1 MRVRVRP
8 HAAPGGVRLT
18 IGTGAETEA
27 VLAAFGVARAGR
39 SARRAELVRDT
50 RETSIALA
58 VDLDRAGERRIDTGI
73 GFFDHMLD
81 QVAVHG
87 GFSMMLC
94 CKGDLEIDAHHRLED
109 VAIDFGPALSQA
121 LCPPRGIG
129 RFDRKDLV

>member
-81 QVAVHG
+81 QVAAHG

-94 CKGDLEIDAHHRLED
+94 CKGDLEIDAH
-109 VAIDFGPALSQA
+109 Q
-121 LCPPRGIG
+121 
-129 RFDRKDLV
+129 DRKDAVGG